1 MSQDYLTKRLVEM
14 KPSRLRDELNRQLI
28 KNYSSTGYDP
38 DRVVVEYS
46 SNVHGGEDPIWVLC
60 HEVIPNF
67 PLGAQNPRLLGKW
80 ILPPHKDK
88 FGRAGEWI
96 QGTTIEEEERETAA
110 AIEVER
116 KRFQHSITFTDH
128 MDEPIEIRSL
138 FPQLAPAV
146 QLHDPDVA
154 RELPEDPRLFLAV
167 DLPLWLAIWRGSEE
181 AEHFCP
187 EELVTLFSIVE
198 GQAADNEGDSREVQE
213 MWSPE
218 TYVENWKSVTKQDV
232 EDVAGQEFEDCQ
244 DAAEW
249 CGGYIVHHD
258 NGPTILV
265 NAEDFGQLA
274 EERIRELTA
283 DRLGGEE

>member
-1 MSQDYLTKRLVEM
+1 MTDYRTERLVEM
-14 KPSRLRDELNRQLI
+14 KGKLRDDLHRQLI
-28 KNYSSTGYDP
+28 RNYSSTGFQP
-38 DRVVVEYS
+38 DRVVVEYAA
-46 SNVHGGEDPIWVLC
+46 GEDPIWVLC

-67 PLGAQNPRLLGKW
+67 PLGPCNPRLLGKW
-80 ILPPHKDK
+80 ILPTLT
-88 FGRAGEWI
+88 GAGGLTAGEWI
-96 QGTTIEEEERETAA
+96 QGKTIEEEEAEAA
-110 AIEVER
+110 QAIEVER

-128 MDEPIEIRSL
+128 MEEPIEVRSL
-138 FPQLAPAV
+138 FSQLAPAV
-146 QLHDPDVA
+146 QIHDPDVV

-232 EDVAGQEFEDCQ
+232 EDVAGQEFLDCQ
-244 DAAEW
+244 DAADW
-249 CGGYIVHHD
+249 VGGYIVHHD

-283 DRLGGEE
+283 DRLGGEA